1 MKLNS
6 ILVKLL
12 FILTAG
18 IISSVI
24 IGSIGISTLKDL
36 KVEYTSLKENVI
48 PFVEN
53 VENLEKNILQI
64 QVQMLGAGIKGLDK
78 KVLDVKDSE
87 IRRSI
92 SELSSN
98 IDNFSDA
105 EINKEDMLKN
115 IESLNNR
122 YKNFLSIAKSFV
134 EIMKEMPEEGMYEI
148 DPVNEM
154 YGLLQKDMNIIKGD
168 VLTLQDSISK
178 SIMEEFDSKVTS
190 SMITMAVIVVLLLL
204 ITILLMNTIK
214 SSLDELNRWLR
225 EISNS
230 KDLTVTV
237 NPNKQIDKELLE
249 LQTSMQVILKEF
261 SIALNRVINNAEDSA
276 EKSNVLK
283 DISNKIGNSS
293 SHISSSLVNMV
304 SEGEKVISL
313 LEESK
318 LKSSNTK
325 ENLENVNVVLVEA
338 NSKMED
344 MTTFVD
350 DSVGKEQEIASKI
363 QALSRNAEQVKDV
376 LGVIKDIAE
385 QTNLLA
391 LNAAIEAARAG
402 EHGRG
407 FAVVADEVRKLA
419 EKTQNSLRDIE
430 ATISILIQEIVNAS
444 DEISQNSEDI
454 QNLSVIAKDVS
465 ERIADTNEIMSEVN
479 ETVLSNIEIS
489 NIVNTNTS
497 TLIAENS
504 KIGEESVENRDE
516 SGRINSE
523 LESLI
528 NSNQMLLKNLS
539 QFITIKGE

>member
-1 MKLNS
+1 M
-6 ILVKLL
+6 VL
-12 FILTAG
+12 FLGRLT
-18 IISSVI
+18 
-24 IGSIGISTLKDL
+24 
-36 KVEYTSLKENVI
+36 
-48 PFVEN
+48 
-53 VENLEKNILQI
+53 
-64 QVQMLGAGIKGLDK
+64 
-78 KVLDVKDSE
+78 
-87 IRRSI
+87 
-92 SELSSN
+92 
-98 IDNFSDA
+98 
-105 EINKEDMLKN
+105 
-115 IESLNNR
+115 
-122 YKNFLSIAKSFV
+122 
-134 EIMKEMPEEGMYEI
+134 
-148 DPVNEM
+148 
-154 YGLLQKDMNIIKGD
+154 
-168 VLTLQDSISK
+168 
-178 SIMEEFDSKVTS
+178 
-190 SMITMAVIVVLLLL
+190 
-204 ITILLMNTIK
+204 
-214 SSLDELNRWLR
+214 
-225 EISNS
+225 
-230 KDLTVTV
+230 TV